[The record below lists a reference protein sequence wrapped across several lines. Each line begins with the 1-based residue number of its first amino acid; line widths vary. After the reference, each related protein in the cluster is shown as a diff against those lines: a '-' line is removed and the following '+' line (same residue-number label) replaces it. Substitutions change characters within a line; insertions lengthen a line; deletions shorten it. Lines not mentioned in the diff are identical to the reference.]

1 MKLLYGV
8 QGTGNGHITRARA
21 MAKELKACGV
31 SVDYLFSGREAD
43 KFFDMDAF
51 GDYRVL
57 NGLTFSSKE
66 GRVRPL
72 ATLANSKPLQ
82 FWRDINSLDLSPYDL
97 IITDFEPITAW
108 AGKRQKARVI
118 GLGHQYAFRH
128 NIPQHH
134 GSLVQ
139 QGVLRYF
146 APATLSIGLH
156 WHHFGQPILPP
167 IAPVDPSTEPV
178 IRKHYVVY
186 LPFES
191 VDAIGK
197 LLKQFPSYHF
207 HVYHPEVSPASEGHI
222 HWFPPGRENF
232 QNDLHRCEGVICN
245 AGFELASE
253 VLQLGRKLLV
263 KPVRGQSEQYSNALA
278 LDLLGYG
285 HVMYDLNA
293 SKVERWLDGAGATR
307 IDYPNVAKAICAWL
321 LSGADT
327 DIGDL
332 AQNLWS
338 ASHLPDITAVTRTE
352 HPFIS
357 PAALKN

>member
-1 MKLLYGV
+1 MKILYGV

-21 MAKELKACGV
+21 MARELQACGV

-43 KFFDMDAF
+43 KFFDMTVF
-51 GDYRVL
+51 GDYRL
-57 NGLTFSSKE
+57 RKGLTFASKE
-66 GRVRPL
+66 GRIRPL
-72 ATLANSKPLQ
+72 ATLVNSQPLQ
-82 FWRDINSLDLSPYDL
+82 FWRDVKTLDLTPYDL
-97 IITDFEPITAW
+97 VVTDFEPVTAW
-108 AGKRQKARVI
+108 AGKYRKVRVV
-118 GLGHQYAFRH
+118 GLGHQYAFHH

-139 QGVLRYF
+139 QGVLKYF
-146 APATLSIGLH
+146 APASVSVGLH

-167 IAPVDPSTEPV
+167 IAPVAASGEAV

-191 VDAIGK
+191 VAAIGK
-197 LLKQFPSYHF
+197 LLRQFPAYNF
-207 HVYHPEVSPASEGHI
+207 HVYHPEVDASREGHI
-222 HWFPPGRENF
+222 HWFSPGRESF
-232 QNDLHRCEGVICN
+232 QADLHRCEGVICN

-293 SKVERWLDGAGATR
+293 AKVASWLDGAGATR
-307 IDYPNVAKAICAWL
+307 VDYPNVARAICHWL
-321 LSGADT
+321 LAGAD
-327 DIGDL
+327 GDVGTL
-332 AQNLWS
+332 AQTLWS
-338 ASHLPDITAVTRTE
+338 ATHLPDITAVTRTE
-352 HPFIS
+352 NS
-357 PAALKN
+357 LVNSVALER